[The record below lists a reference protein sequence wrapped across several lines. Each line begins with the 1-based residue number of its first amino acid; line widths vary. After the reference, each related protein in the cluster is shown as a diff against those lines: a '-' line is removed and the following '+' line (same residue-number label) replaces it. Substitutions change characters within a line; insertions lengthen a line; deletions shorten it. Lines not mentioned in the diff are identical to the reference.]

1 MTISTLPVKF
11 ASYKWDNRTS
21 NGYILRLNGLPSL
34 FRQEDCPSG
43 CGHAF
48 HG

>member
-1 MTISTLPVKF
+1 MTIGTLPVKF

-21 NGYILRLNGLPSL
+21 SGYSLRLDDLPSL
-34 FRQEDCPSG
+34 FRQEDRTSG